1 MAAKPNP
8 VPDSVT
14 RARRWATIDQTAE
27 YLNCGE
33 RTVRRAIAEGR
44 YPAYKIGRRN
54 VRIDLNEVDEA
65 FTAMP
70 SAATGIRN
78 GHGAA

>member
-1 MAAKPNP
+1 MAHTPTQP
-8 VPDSVT
+8 TQPDH
-14 RARRWATIDQTAE
+14 ARRWATIGQTAE
-27 YLNCGE
+27 YLHCGE

-44 YPAYKIGRRN
+44 YPAYKIGKRN
-54 VRIDLNEVDEA
+54 VRVDLNEVDEA